1 MNLMKRKNTRI
12 PVIVMVIL
20 VLAFLLVVDQPELL
34 AMPRVERIV
43 LPNQLVLLIR
53 EDHSLPLVT
62 MRLLVDAG
70 SRRDPRGKEGLAD
83 ITAEALLL
91 GTSKYPA
98 PVFDE
103 ALDFMGASLHAST
116 GRDAV
121 AFELRILKKHW
132 LKGFDLLMEAL
143 IHPTFSE
150 EEIRRQVQ
158 KTLAAIQSQEENPG
172 HIARKAF
179 MEVVFLGN
187 PYGHPVEG
195 KKESL
200 PDLTRETVVQFHHDF
215 YHPNNA
221 ILTIVGD
228 VTKKDIKTNLI
239 PRLSEW
245 SMTHV
250 PEQEFIP
257 RFTRWPMTL
266 TIDRNVAQANIILGH
281 MGIDRANTD
290 YYPLTVMN
298 HILGGGGFGS
308 RLMEEIRVKRGLAYS
323 VVSYF
328 DAGKYPGAFQVIL
341 QTKNASAQE
350 AISIL
355 REQLKAIQENPVS
368 VQELERAKKYLV
380 GSFPFRLDT
389 QLKLARFLTEVE
401 YHGLGLDYPEKYAS
415 SINAVTRK
423 DVLRV
428 AQKYLFPEN
437 AALVVVA
444 NLKEAGLDESAQYLH
459 FPGPT
464 R

>member
-1 MNLMKRKNTRI
+1 MRLKNSRVPI
-12 PVIVMVIL
+12 IVLVIF
-20 VLAFLLVVDQPELL
+20 VLAFLLVVEHQELL
-34 AMPRVERIV
+34 AMPGVERIV

-70 SRRDPRGKEGLAD
+70 SRRDPRGKEGLAH
-83 ITAEALLL
+83 ITAEGLLL

-98 PVFDE
+98 TVFDE

-121 AFELRILKKHW
+121 ALELRILEKHL
-132 LKGFDLLMEAL
+132 LKGFDFFMEAL

-158 KTLAAIQSQEENPG
+158 KTLAAIQSQEENPDQ
-172 HIARKAF
+172 IARKAF
-179 MEVVFLGN
+179 MKVVFLGN

-195 KKESL
+195 TKESL
-200 PDLTRETVVQFHHDF
+200 PDITRDMVVQFHQDF

-228 VTKKDIKTNLI
+228 VTKQYIKADLI

-245 SMTHV
+245 PLTQV
-250 PEQEFIP
+250 PEQGFIP
-257 RFTRWPMTL
+257 RFTRWPMTV
-266 TIDRNVAQANIILGH
+266 TIDRNVTQANIILGH
-281 MGIDRANTD
+281 IGIDRANTD

-308 RLMEEIRVKRGLAYS
+308 RLMEEIRIKRGLAYS

-355 REQLKAIQENPVS
+355 RAELRTIQRDPVS
-368 VQELERAKKYLV
+368 PKELERAKKYLI

-389 QLKLARFLTEVE
+389 QSKLARFLTQVE

-415 SINAVTRK
+415 TINAVTRK

-428 AQKYLFPEN
+428 AQTYLSPKD
-437 AALVVVA
+437 AILVVVA
-444 NLKEAGLDESAQYLH
+444 NLREAGLDESAQYLH
-459 FPGPT
+459 APRPAM
-464 R
+464 